1 MKSFR
6 QSPFVSIPDYIRL
19 LRVGRCFP
27 NLSKEMV
34 RFKFQLKLVW
44 EEASGK
50 ETSFSI
56 HQLLFHLA
64 VSQGTIAPPPLLFLI
79 VCTRRTRLFHSP
91 LDPVENTSTK
101 RFSQQFL
108 SAERSFPSLFR
119 RILIKG
125 FSRMRV
131 RG

>member
-50 ETSFSI
+50 ETSF

-64 VSQGTIAPPPLLFLI
+64 VSQGTIAPLLFLI
-79 VCTRRTRLFHSP
+79 VCTRYTRLFHSP

-131 RG
+131 

>member
-34 RFKFQLKLVW
+34 RFKFRLKLVW

-56 HQLLFHLA
+56 HQLLFHLV
-64 VSQGTIAPPPLLFLI
+64 VSQGTIAPSLLFLI
-79 VCTRRTRLFHSP
+79 VCTRHTLFHSP

-131 RG
+131 